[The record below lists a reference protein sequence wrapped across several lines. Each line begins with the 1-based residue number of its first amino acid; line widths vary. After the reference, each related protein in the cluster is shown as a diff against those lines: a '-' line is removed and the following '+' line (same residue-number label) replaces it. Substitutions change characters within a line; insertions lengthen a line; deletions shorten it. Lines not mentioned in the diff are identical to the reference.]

1 MPTLVL
7 QVSADEVLGT
17 EDSDSSSAVGA
28 IGAAV
33 SRGAVGV
40 VVLESGGGDDG
51 GARLYEAACALKPV
65 VGDRAYLLVAE
76 RVDIAAAVGASGVL
90 LSDQG
95 LPTIVAR
102 NMMSVSKSD
111 TVYLP
116 LVARRVQTTSAA
128 VSASSFEG
136 ADFLIMSSVRENS
149 GRVLG
154 NSVTQHV
161 KVPIFFSIEE
171 RVGEDLLVNL
181 ASKLLQSGAC
191 GIVMSLNELNFFGD
205 DVLKKIFS
213 PAHMVNRILQDGN
226 LSSMKAEEDGITHV
240 STEEKAISGFTKID
254 AKEIQLIEEERLLLG
269 EAVVVIQKAAP
280 LMEEV
285 VLLTDAISRL
295 SEPFL
300 LVIVGEFNSG
310 KSTVIN
316 ALLGRRYLKEGVV
329 PTTNEITL
337 LCYSETK
344 YNDQVRCQRH
354 PDGQFVCY
362 LSAPILKN
370 MNLVDTP
377 GTNVILQ
384 RQQRLT
390 EEFVPRADLILF
402 VMSSDRPLTESEV
415 AFLQYVQQWKKKV
428 VFILNKM
435 DIYRN
440 TSEVEEVTAFIKEN
454 TRKLLNIED
463 IRLYPVSARS
473 ALEAKLSVLNYDGDH
488 EELLSNDSR
497 WTASRFHE
505 LEKFLFSFLD
515 GSTNTGKERIRLKL
529 ETPIGI
535 ADRLLTSCVRLV
547 KQEYENACQDLVS
560 IDEII
565 NSIDVYA
572 MKMEGESI
580 SWIRQTVSLI
590 VAARDRAV
598 KLIESI
604 LQLSNIDL
612 VTTYA
617 FKGEKSVLLPATLNF
632 QNEIIVPALTDTQRL
647 LGEYSMWLQSKN
659 GQQRKLLSDR
669 FYEQFNSLIG
679 IEDEVQ
685 LGTNE
690 FLGKGE
696 ELSIRVVENF
706 GASAASRLF
715 EQEIREVVLGTFGGL
730 GAAGLSASLLTSVLP
745 TTLEDLLALTFCSA
759 GGLLAIS
766 KFAGRRKEAIEKV
779 KKVADGLEREIEEA
793 MQKDLRQG
801 VQSLKYHV
809 EAISKPYRRA
819 AQQRI
824 DRLLKVQDELANV
837 EEKLRDLKV
846 EIQNLHA
853 M

>member
-1 MPTLVL
+1 
-7 QVSADEVLGT
+7 
-17 EDSDSSSAVGA
+17 
-28 IGAAV
+28 
-33 SRGAVGV
+33 
-40 VVLESGGGDDG
+40 
-51 GARLYEAACALKPV
+51 
-65 VGDRAYLLVAE
+65 
-76 RVDIAAAVGASGVL
+76 
-90 LSDQG
+90 
-95 LPTIVAR
+95 
-102 NMMSVSKSD
+102 
-111 TVYLP
+111 
-116 LVARRVQTTSAA
+116 
-128 VSASSFEG
+128 
-136 ADFLIMSSVRENS
+136 
-149 GRVLG
+149 
-154 NSVTQHV
+154 
-161 KVPIFFSIEE
+161 
-171 RVGEDLLVNL
+171 
-181 ASKLLQSGAC
+181 
-191 GIVMSLNELNFFGD
+191 
-205 DVLKKIFS
+205 
-213 PAHMVNRILQDGN
+213 
-226 LSSMKAEEDGITHV
+226 
-240 STEEKAISGFTKID
+240 
-254 AKEIQLIEEERLLLG
+254 
-269 EAVVVIQKAAP
+269 
-280 LMEEV
+280 
-285 VLLTDAISRL
+285 
-295 SEPFL
+295 
-300 LVIVGEFNSG
+300 
-310 KSTVIN
+310 
-316 ALLGRRYLKEGVV
+316 
-329 PTTNEITL
+329 
-337 LCYSETK
+337 
-344 YNDQVRCQRH
+344 
-354 PDGQFVCY
+354 
-362 LSAPILKN
+362 
-370 MNLVDTP
+370 
-377 GTNVILQ
+377 
-384 RQQRLT
+384 
-390 EEFVPRADLILF
+390 
-402 VMSSDRPLTESEV
+402 
-415 AFLQYVQQWKKKV
+415 
-428 VFILNKM
+428 M

-463 IRLYPVSARS
+463 IRLYPISARS

-547 KQEYENACQDLVS
+547 KQEYENACQDLIS
-560 IDEII
+560 IEEII

-572 MKMEGESI
+572 MKMESESI

-598 KLIESI
+598 KLLESI

-632 QNEIIVPALTDTQRL
+632 QNEIIVPALTETQRL

-679 IEDEVQ
+679 IEDKVQ

-779 KKVADGLEREIEEA
+779 RKVADGLEREIEEA

-809 EAISKPYRRA
+809 EAISKPYRHA
-819 AQQRI
+819 AERRI
-824 DRLLKVQDELANV
+824 DRLLKFQDELANV